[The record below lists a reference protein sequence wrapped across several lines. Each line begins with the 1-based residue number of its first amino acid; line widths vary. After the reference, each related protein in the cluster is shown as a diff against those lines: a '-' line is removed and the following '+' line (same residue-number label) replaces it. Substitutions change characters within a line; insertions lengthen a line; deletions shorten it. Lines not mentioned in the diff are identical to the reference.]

1 MHDVTPYSDEENK
14 SISSESIP
22 QENISEVSTENSLT
36 EQTDNIPVETQ
47 TPLLRRSK
55 RPVPPPIDR
64 LGYPKILWI

>member
-1 MHDVTPYSDEENK
+1 MRDVVPYSDEENK

-47 TPLLRRSK
+47 TSLFRRST
-55 RPVPPPIDR
+55 RPVHPPIDR
-64 LGYPKILWI
+64 LGYPKI